1 MATIVGT
8 VPGLQQCHQPLN
20 IAHLL
25 KKIKGSPPKVKS
37 FPNTATYQKLLG
49 EFFPPPSPACTTMG
63 VMNLRVIRGVTFQR
77 NYWEPVHIMITFLI
91 TCNIQIKSTRYLTM
105 ERILKAWLIRFLNE
119 PSRIQNVTTK
129 LFFLPVQR

>member
-25 KKIKGSPPKVKS
+25 KKIKGFPPKVKS

-49 EFFPPPSPACTTMG
+49 EFFPPPLPRLYHYGGYEFACHP
-63 VMNLRVIRGVTFQR
+63 RGNFSKKLLGAR
-77 NYWEPVHIMITFLI
+77 PYND
-91 TCNIQIKSTRYLTM
+91 NISYYM
-105 ERILKAWLIRFLNE
+105 
-119 PSRIQNVTTK
+119 
-129 LFFLPVQR
+129 